1 MMTLSKAAL
10 HSLRTLRWFT
20 PVALALVLGVPAAAA
35 DSCDSKSF
43 EISVP
48 DASTLKLTDGL
59 HTIAKT
65 RAPHGEFEV
74 RVRVKGNEISENE
87 FWANG
92 KHLGAK
98 LDPKTP
104 PEFVKCLKEQ
114 RVQISEVGFAE
125 EMLRALSGLVE
136 HAAEAKASKACKYK
150 VTATCYEY
158 SSGNYWCAYH
168 VCCGGHCSV
177 EFDPVP

>member
-1 MMTLSKAAL
+1 MSPISKAAL
-10 HSLRTLRWFT
+10 VSLRMLRWFT
-20 PVALALVLGVPAAAA
+20 ALSFALVLAVPAAAA

-43 EISVP
+43 EISAP

-59 HTIAKT
+59 HTIAKAK
-65 RAPHGEFEV
+65 APHGEFEV
-74 RVRVKGNEISENE
+74 RVRVKGSEISENE

-92 KHLGAK
+92 KPLGAK

-114 RVQISEVGFAE
+114 KVQLSDVGFAE
-125 EMLRALSGLVE
+125 EMLRAFSGLVE
-136 HAAEAKASKACKYK
+136 HAAEAKNSRPCMYK
-150 VTATCYEY
+150 VTASCYQY
-158 SSGNYWCAYH
+158 ASGKYWCSYH
-168 VCCGGHCSV
+168 VCCGGSCHV